1 VRGNGPR
8 ESGHDAPQ
16 LGPTVGKLAIPGWYS
31 GLGCQP
37 VRCCAGHDYLIWP
50 GWTGG
55 HENAVLRRRASR
67 VRYHPVGAEN
77 RVILCDLGVLV
88 NEVAKP
94 VSSQNAPSGAVA
106 GPRVHPRCTAGMSEV
121 QRPGSFRASA
131 LIGFLC
137 RYWWRSRIVSTAH
150 ASSGSGSP
158 LSRNLHKVRW

>member
-1 VRGNGPR
+1 MRGNGAR

-37 VRCCAGHDYLIWP
+37 VRCCAGHDYWIWP

-77 RVILCDLGVLV
+77 RVTLCDLGVLV
-88 NEVAKP
+88 NEAAKP

-106 GPRVHPRCTAGMSEV
+106 GPRGTSEV
-121 QRPGSFRASA
+121 YGRNVGGPAARIISRFRANRLPVPVLVEITDRVHRPCEFRIRLSA
-131 LIGFLC
+131 QPEP
-137 RYWWRSRIVSTAH
+137 S
-150 ASSGSGSP
+150 
-158 LSRNLHKVRW
+158 